1 MSTIKTYGQI
11 KEAYEKKYINEAIES
26 NDSDNFVR
34 VETNLQD
41 FDKENANRRR
51 YDGSIIMDDKL
62 KTLDQAMRQK
72 YGVF

>member
-26 NDSDNFVR
+26 NDSTRFDVKLQEFD
-34 VETNLQD
+34 VENGNLC
-41 FDKENANRRR
+41 R
-51 YDGSIIMDDKL
+51 YDGSIIIDDKL
-62 KTLDQAMRQK
+62 KALDQAMRQK

>member
-26 NDSDNFVR
+26 NDSTRFDVKLQEFDAENG
-34 VETNLQD
+34 NLC
-41 FDKENANRRR
+41 R
-51 YDGSIIMDDKL
+51 YDGNIVMESKL
-62 KTLDQAMRQK
+62 KELDQAMRQK